1 MLALAQLGADVP
13 GFTVKHSTGRRH
25 WTLPDADV
33 VAVGSLLGLELGKV
47 TAITPAQ
54 AGKAGMPVEMIEQ
67 YTQRAAGAASLQP
80 IDLRHVAAIFK
91 E

>member
-1 MLALAQLGADVP
+1 MSDKQPVVGIVMGSDSDWPTMEAAAKALEEFGVSYEA
-13 GFTVKHSTGRRH
+13 R
-25 WTLPDADV
+25 V
-33 VAVGSLLGLELGKV
+33 VSAHR
-47 TAITPAQ
+47 
-54 AGKAGMPVEMIEQ
+54 MPVEMIEQ